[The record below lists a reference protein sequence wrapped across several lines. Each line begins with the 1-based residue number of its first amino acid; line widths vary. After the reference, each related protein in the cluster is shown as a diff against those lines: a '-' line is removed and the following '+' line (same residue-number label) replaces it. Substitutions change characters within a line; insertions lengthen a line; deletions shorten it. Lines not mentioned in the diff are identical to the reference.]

1 MSPALNRSS
10 VIRCFEGSYAVEI
23 RDGVSTQDCH
33 NYGVG
38 RLASNYL
45 SKVLT
50 QISIIIVWL
59 IHMWQSLINIECYS
73 VTCFECITKF
83 DALEC

>member
-1 MSPALNRSS
+1 MSPALNKSS
-10 VIRCFEGSYAVEI
+10 AIRRFEGRDTIEI

-38 RLASNYL
+38 RLVTNCL

-50 QISIIIVWL
+50 QIGDIVWH
-59 IHMWQSLINIECYS
+59 IHMWQFLINIECYS
-73 VTCFECITKF
+73 ITYFECIIKF

>member
-10 VIRCFEGSYAVEI
+10 VIQCFEGRDAVEI

-50 QISIIIVWL
+50 QIGIIIVWL

-73 VTCFECITKF
+73 VEYITKF